1 MERNQIIGL
10 VLIMTMLAVYG
21 WLAPSPEPAK
31 PTPTS
36 QAKTTPSNPAATTPA
51 QRQLDS
57 VSAKAIYGDFSSAAQ
72 GTAKDIVVENEDLR
86 VTFST
91 KGGNVKEVLLKKYK
105 TYEQQPLYLIDDK
118 SSKFSLELPTT
129 KGNINL
135 SDLYFTT
142 TAANTTL
149 TAGQSTKVSFRLALG
164 ANQYIDQTYTIQGS
178 GYLIDYDVQLVG
190 LDALVKNDP
199 TRFVWQ
205 DKLKQF
211 ENDMA
216 ENRKVVTTNYYS
228 DGSLSDIGRG
238 QGDNVEE
245 KIEQPVSW
253 FSHKNKYFVTA
264 FIAKSSLLNNVTL
277 KSLVDATNNDY
288 IKTMQSEGAIA
299 TTDLKAGK
307 GNFQFFFGPNDYQ
320 VVKEVKAAPDFGDN
334 VDLGYAFLKPLNKF
348 FFVPMFN
355 FLEKFIS
362 NYGLLII
369 VLVLIVKLLMTP
381 LVYKSYV
388 SMAKMRMLAPEL
400 AIIREKVGDDPT
412 KMQQEQMKLY
422 QQVGVSPLS
431 GCIPVLATMPIL
443 MSLFF
448 LFPNLIE
455 LRQQSFLWASDLST
469 YDAPIKLPFAIPF
482 YGAHVSIFT
491 LAMTVSQL
499 VYAWYNNQITP
510 TQVQQPG
517 MPDMRMLTYFMP
529 VMFMFIMNT
538 FPAGLSFYYLVSNVV
553 TIIQQQVIR
562 RFVNDDKIR
571 AILEDNRKKIASGEK
586 KKSKFSDMLE
596 RSMKAAEEAKKQA
609 DDAKK
614 QTEAKRQQL
623 KKKN

>member
-10 VLIMTMLAVYG
+10 ALIMTMLIGYQL
-21 WLAPSPEPAK
+21 LAPSPEPAK
-31 PTPTS
+31 PNPTE
-36 QAKTTPSNPAATTPA
+36 QTKNKPSPTAAAPA
-51 QRQLDS
+51 QKKLDS
-57 VSAKAIYGDFSSAAQ
+57 VAAKAVYGDFASAAQ
-72 GTAKDIVVENEDLR
+72 GTAQDIVVENDDVR

-105 TYEQQPLYLIDDK
+105 TYTLQPLYLIDEQ
-118 SSKFSLELPTT
+118 SSAFSLELPTN
-129 KGNINL
+129 KGTVNL
-135 SDLYFTT
+135 SELYFTT
-142 TAANTTL
+142 DAQSQTI
-149 TAGQSTKVSFRLALG
+149 TAGKSAKISFRLPLG
-164 ANQYIDQTYTIQGS
+164 TNQYVEQTYTVQGN

-190 LDALVKNDP
+190 LDGLVKNEP
-199 TRFVWQ
+199 TRLVWQ
-205 DKLKQF
+205 DKLKQLD
-211 ENDMA
+211 NDMA

-238 QGDNVEE
+238 QSDNVEE
-245 KIEQPVSW
+245 KIEKPVSW
-253 FSHKNKYFVTA
+253 FSHKNKYFLTA
-264 FIAKSSLLNNVTL
+264 FITKGTALSNVTL
-277 KSLVDATNNDY
+277 KSLVDATDTTY
-288 IKTMQSEGAIA
+288 IKTMQSEGSIA
-299 TTDLKAGK
+299 TADLKAGK
-307 GNFQFFFGPNDYQ
+307 GNFQLFYGPNDYQ

-334 VDLGYAFLKPLNKF
+334 VDLGYAILRPLNKF

-355 FLEKFIS
+355 FLEKFFS
-362 NYGLLII
+362 NYGILII
-369 VLVLIVKLLMTP
+369 VLVLIVKLVMTP

-400 AIIREKVGDDPT
+400 AVIREKVGDDAG

-455 LRQQSFLWASDLST
+455 LRQEAFLWASDLST

-529 VMFMFIMNT
+529 VMFMFIMNS

-553 TIIQQQVIR
+553 TILQQQIIR

-571 AILEDNRKKIASGEK
+571 AILEENRKKIASGVK
-586 KKSKFSDMLE
+586 KKSKFSDILE

-623 KKKN
+623 KKKNP

>member
-10 VLIMTMLAVYG
+10 ALIMMMLVGYQI
-21 WLAPSPEPAK
+21 LAPQTEP
-31 PTPTS
+31 P
-36 QAKTTPSNPAATTPA
+36 KTNPATQTKSSATAAVAPA
-51 QRQLDS
+51 PRQLDS
-57 VSAKAIYGDFSSAAQ
+57 VAAKAIYGDFASAAI
-72 GTAKDIVVENEDLR
+72 GTAKDIVVETDDVRL
-86 VTFST
+86 TFST
-91 KGGNVKEVLLKKYK
+91 KGGNVKEVLLKKFK
-105 TYEQQPLYLIDDK
+105 TYTNAPLYLIDEQ
-118 SSKFSLELPTT
+118 SSKFNLELPTN
-129 KGNINL
+129 KGTINL
-135 SDLYFTT
+135 ADLYFTT
-142 TAANTTL
+142 EANNQVITT
-149 TAGQSTKVSFRLALG
+149 GKSTKLAFRLPLG
-164 ANQYIDQTYTIQGS
+164 ANQYVEQTYTIQGS

-190 LDALVKNDP
+190 LDGLVKNEP
-199 TRFVWQ
+199 TRLVWQ
-205 DKLKQF
+205 DKLKQL

-216 ENRKVVTTNYYS
+216 ENRKVVTTNYYA
-228 DGSLSDIGRG
+228 DGALSDIGRG
-238 QGDNVEE
+238 QSDNVEE

-253 FSHKNKYFVTA
+253 FAHKNKYFLSA
-264 FIAKSSLLNNVTL
+264 FITKGSSLSNATL
-277 KSLVDATNNDY
+277 KSLVNQSDTTY
-288 IKTMQSEGAIA
+288 IKTMQSEGSLSTA
-299 TTDLKAGK
+299 DLKAGK

-320 VVKEVKAAPDFGDN
+320 IVKNIGTATDFGDN

-348 FFVPMFN
+348 FFVPMFS
-355 FLEKFIS
+355 FLEKFFS
-362 NYGLLII
+362 NYGVLIV

-400 AIIREKVGDDPT
+400 AIIKEKVGDDAA

-510 TQVQQPG
+510 AQVQQPG

-529 VMFMFIMNT
+529 VMFMFVMNS

-553 TIIQQQVIR
+553 TILQQQVIR

-571 AILEDNRKKIASGEK
+571 SILDENRRKIASGEK

-596 RSMKAAEEAKKQA
+596 RSMKAADEVKKQADEAKKQV
-609 DDAKK
+609 
-614 QTEAKRQQL
+614 EAKRAQS
-623 KKKN
+623 KKK

>member
-10 VLIMTMLAVYG
+10 VLIMTMLIGYQI
-21 WLAPSPEPAK
+21 LAPQPEP
-31 PTPTS
+31 P
-36 QAKTTPSNPAATTPA
+36 KTNPSTQTKSSATAAVAPAP
-51 QRQLDS
+51 RQLDS
-57 VSAKAIYGDFSSAAQ
+57 VAAKAIYGDFASAAI
-72 GTAKDIVVENEDLR
+72 GTAKDIVVETDDVRL
-86 VTFST
+86 TFST

-105 TYEQQPLYLIDDK
+105 TYTNAPLYLIDEQ
-118 SSKFSLELPTT
+118 SSKFSLELPTN
-129 KGNINL
+129 KGTVNL
-135 SDLYFTT
+135 ADLYFATE
-142 TAANTTL
+142 ANNQVIS
-149 TAGQSTKVSFRLALG
+149 AGKSTKLAFRLPLG
-164 ANQYIDQTYTIQGS
+164 ANQYIEQTYTIQGS

-190 LDALVKNDP
+190 LDGLVKNEP
-199 TRFVWQ
+199 TRLVWQ
-205 DKLKQF
+205 DKLKQL

-228 DGSLSDIGRG
+228 DGELSDIGRG
-238 QGDNVEE
+238 QSDNVEE

-253 FSHKNKYFVTA
+253 FAHKNKYFLSA
-264 FIAKSSLLNNVTL
+264 FITKGSSLSNATL
-277 KSLVDATNNDY
+277 KSLVNQSDTTY
-288 IKTMQSEGAIA
+288 IKTMQSEGSLSTA
-299 TTDLKAGK
+299 DLKAGK

-320 VVKEVKAAPDFGDN
+320 IVKNIGTATDFGDN

-348 FFVPMFN
+348 FFVPMFS
-355 FLEKFIS
+355 FLEKFFS
-362 NYGLLII
+362 NYGVLIV

-400 AIIREKVGDDPT
+400 AIIKEKVGDDAA

-510 TQVQQPG
+510 AQVQQPG

-529 VMFMFIMNT
+529 VMFMFVMNS

-553 TIIQQQVIR
+553 TILQQQVIR

-571 AILEDNRKKIASGEK
+571 SILEENRRKIASGEK

-596 RSMKAAEEAKKQA
+596 RSMKAADEAKKQA
-609 DDAKK
+609 DEAKK
-614 QTEAKRQQL
+614 QVEAKRAQT
-623 KKKN
+623 KKK

>member
-10 VLIMTMLAVYG
+10 ALILTMLIAYQI
-21 WLAPSPEPAK
+21 LAPQPETPKANPETKAK
-31 PTPTS
+31 S
-36 QAKTTPSNPAATTPA
+36 SAVVSATPA
-51 QRQLDS
+51 PRQLDS
-57 VSAKAIYGDFSSAAQ
+57 TTAKTMYGDFASAAI
-72 GTAKDIVVENEDLR
+72 GTAKDIVVETDDIRL
-86 VTFST
+86 TFST
-91 KGGNVKEVLLKKYK
+91 KGGNVKEVLLKKYQ
-105 TYEQQPLYLIDDK
+105 TYTKAPLYLIDEQ
-118 SSKFSLELPTT
+118 SSKFNLELPTN
-129 KGNINL
+129 KGIVNL
-135 SDLYFTT
+135 ADLYFTT
-142 TAANTTL
+142 EAQSQTVAA
-149 TAGQSTKVSFRLALG
+149 GKSTKISFRLPMG
-164 ANQYIDQTYTIQGS
+164 SNQYVEQTYTLQGS

-190 LDALVKNDP
+190 LDGIVKNDP
-199 TRFVWQ
+199 TRLVWQ
-205 DKLKQF
+205 DKLKQL

-228 DGSLSDIGRG
+228 DGEMSDIGRG
-238 QGDNVEE
+238 QQDNVEE

-253 FSHKNKYFVTA
+253 FAHKNKYFLSA
-264 FIAKSSLLNNVTL
+264 FITKGSSLSNATL
-277 KSLVDATNNDY
+277 KSLVNESDTTH
-288 IKTMQSEGAIA
+288 IKTMQSEGSLSTA
-299 TTDLKAGK
+299 DLKAGK
-307 GNFQFFFGPNDYQ
+307 GSFQFYFGPNDYQ
-320 VVKEVKAAPDFGDN
+320 IVKEVSTATDFGDN

-348 FFVPMFN
+348 FFVPMFS
-355 FLEKFIS
+355 FLEKFFS
-362 NYGLLII
+362 NYGVLII

-400 AIIREKVGDDPT
+400 AIIKEKVGDDAA

-455 LRQQSFLWASDLST
+455 LRQQTFLWASDLST
-469 YDAPIKLPFAIPF
+469 YDAPIQLPFAIPF

-491 LAMTVSQL
+491 LAMTISQL

-510 TQVQQPG
+510 AQVQQPG

-529 VMFMFIMNT
+529 VMFMFVMNS

-553 TIIQQQVIR
+553 TILQQQVIR

-571 AILEDNRKKIASGEK
+571 SILEENRRKIASGEK

-614 QTEAKRQQL
+614 QVEAKRAQT
-623 KKKN
+623 KKK

>member
-10 VLIMTMLAVYG
+10 ALILTMLIAYQI
-21 WLAPSPEPAK
+21 LAPQPETPKANPETKAK
-31 PTPTS
+31 S
-36 QAKTTPSNPAATTPA
+36 SAVVSATPA
-51 QRQLDS
+51 PRQLDS
-57 VSAKAIYGDFSSAAQ
+57 TTAKTMYGDFASAAI
-72 GTAKDIVVENEDLR
+72 GTAKDIVVETDDIRL
-86 VTFST
+86 TFST
-91 KGGNVKEVLLKKYK
+91 KGGNVKEVLLKKYQ
-105 TYEQQPLYLIDDK
+105 TYTKAPLYLIDEQ
-118 SSKFSLELPTT
+118 SSKFNLELPTN
-129 KGNINL
+129 KGIVNL
-135 SDLYFTT
+135 ADLYFTT
-142 TAANTTL
+142 EAQSQTVAT
-149 TAGQSTKVSFRLALG
+149 GKSTKISFRLPMG
-164 ANQYIDQTYTIQGS
+164 SNQYVEQTYTLQGS

-190 LDALVKNDP
+190 LDGIVKNDP
-199 TRFVWQ
+199 TRLVWQ
-205 DKLKQF
+205 DKLKQL

-228 DGSLSDIGRG
+228 DGEMSDIGRG
-238 QGDNVEE
+238 QQDNVEE

-253 FSHKNKYFVTA
+253 FAHKNKYFLSA
-264 FIAKSSLLNNVTL
+264 FIIKGSSLSNATL
-277 KSLVDATNNDY
+277 KSLVNESDTTY
-288 IKTMQSEGAIA
+288 IKTMQSEGSLSTA
-299 TTDLKAGK
+299 DLKAGK
-307 GNFQFFFGPNDYQ
+307 GNFQFYFGPNDYQ
-320 VVKEVKAAPDFGDN
+320 IVKEVSTATDFGDN

-348 FFVPMFN
+348 FFVPMFS
-355 FLEKFIS
+355 FLEKFFS
-362 NYGLLII
+362 NYGVLII

-400 AIIREKVGDDPT
+400 AIIKEKVGDDAA

-455 LRQQSFLWASDLST
+455 LRQQTFLWASDLST
-469 YDAPIKLPFAIPF
+469 YDAPIQLPFAIPF

-491 LAMTVSQL
+491 LAMTISQL

-510 TQVQQPG
+510 AQVQQPG

-529 VMFMFIMNT
+529 VMFMFVMNS

-553 TIIQQQVIR
+553 TILQQQVIR

-571 AILEDNRKKIASGEK
+571 SILEENRRKIASGEK

-614 QTEAKRQQL
+614 QVEAKRAQT
-623 KKKN
+623 KKK

>member
-10 VLIMTMLAVYG
+10 ALIMTMLIGYQILV
-21 WLAPSPEPAK
+21 PSPEPTK
-31 PTPTS
+31 P
-36 QAKTTPSNPAATTPA
+36 NPATQTQNKA
-51 QRQLDS
+51 QSSVSVPQAVKQLDS
-57 VSAKAIYGDFSSAAQ
+57 VAAKAAYGDFASAAQ
-72 GTAKDIVVENEDLR
+72 GTAQTIVVENED
-86 VTFST
+86 VKFTFST
-91 KGGNVKEVLLKKYK
+91 KGGSVKEVLLKKYK
-105 TYEQQPLYLIDDK
+105 TYLNQPLLLIDEQ
-118 SSKFSLELPTT
+118 SSSFNLELPTN
-129 KGNINL
+129 KGTVNL
-135 SDLYFTT
+135 ADLYFTT
-142 TAANTTL
+142 DAQNQTVAAGKS
-149 TAGQSTKVSFRLALG
+149 AKIAFRLPLG
-164 ANQYIDQTYTIQGS
+164 ENQYVEQTYTIQGN
-178 GYLIDYDVQLVG
+178 GYLVDYDVQLVG
-190 LDALVKNDP
+190 LDGFVKNDP
-199 TRFVWQ
+199 TRLVWK
-205 DKLKQF
+205 DKLKQV

-216 ENRKVVTTNYYS
+216 ENRKVVTTNYYA
-228 DGSLSDIGRG
+228 DGELSDIGRG

-253 FSHKNKYFVTA
+253 FAHKNKYFLTA
-264 FIAKSSLLNNVTL
+264 FITKNTGLNNVTL
-277 KSLVDATNNDY
+277 KSLVDATDTTY
-288 IKTMQSEGAIA
+288 IKTMQSEGTIA
-299 TTDLKAGK
+299 TADLKAGK
-307 GNFQFFFGPNDYQ
+307 GNFQLFFGPNDYQ
-320 VVKEVKAAPDFGDN
+320 IVKEVKAAPDFGDN
-334 VDLGYAFLKPLNKF
+334 VDLGYAILKPLNKF
-348 FFVPMFN
+348 FFVPMFS
-355 FLEKFIS
+355 FLEKYFS
-362 NYGLLII
+362 NYGVLII

-400 AIIREKVGDDPT
+400 AVIKEKVGDDAA

-443 MSLFF
+443 MALFF

-469 YDAPIKLPFAIPF
+469 YDAPIKLPFSIPF

-491 LAMTVSQL
+491 LAMTISQL

-529 VMFMFIMNT
+529 VMFMFIMNS

-553 TIIQQQVIR
+553 TILQQQVIR

-571 AILEDNRKKIASGEK
+571 RILEENRKKIASGEK
-586 KKSKFSDMLE
+586 KKSKFSDILE

-609 DDAKK
+609 DEAKK
-614 QTEAKRQQL
+614 QVEAKKQQ
-623 KKKN
+623 KKK

>member
-10 VLIMTMLAVYG
+10 ALIMMMLVGYQI
-21 WLAPSPEPAK
+21 LAPQTEP
-31 PTPTS
+31 P
-36 QAKTTPSNPAATTPA
+36 KTNPATQTKSSATAAVAPA
-51 QRQLDS
+51 PRQLDS
-57 VSAKAIYGDFSSAAQ
+57 VAAKAIYGDFASAAI
-72 GTAKDIVVENEDLR
+72 GTAKDIVVETDDVRL
-86 VTFST
+86 TFST
-91 KGGNVKEVLLKKYK
+91 KGGNVKEVLLKKFK
-105 TYEQQPLYLIDDK
+105 TYTNAPLYLIDEQ
-118 SSKFSLELPTT
+118 SSKFNLELPTN
-129 KGNINL
+129 KGTINL
-135 SDLYFTT
+135 ADLYFTT
-142 TAANTTL
+142 EASNQVITT
-149 TAGQSTKVSFRLALG
+149 GKSTKLAFRLPLG
-164 ANQYIDQTYTIQGS
+164 ANQYVEQTYTIQGS

-190 LDALVKNDP
+190 LDGLVKNEP
-199 TRFVWQ
+199 TRLVWQ
-205 DKLKQF
+205 DKLKQL

-216 ENRKVVTTNYYS
+216 ENRKVVTTNYYA
-228 DGSLSDIGRG
+228 DGELSDIGRG
-238 QGDNVEE
+238 QSDNVEE

-253 FSHKNKYFVTA
+253 FAHKNKYFLSA
-264 FIAKSSLLNNVTL
+264 FITKGASLSNATL
-277 KSLVDATNNDY
+277 KSLVNQSDTTY
-288 IKTMQSEGAIA
+288 IKTMQSEGSLSTA
-299 TTDLKAGK
+299 DLKAGK

-320 VVKEVKAAPDFGDN
+320 IVKNISTATDFGDN

-348 FFVPMFN
+348 FFVPMFS
-355 FLEKFIS
+355 FLEKFFS
-362 NYGLLII
+362 NYGVLIV

-400 AIIREKVGDDPT
+400 AIIKEKVGDDAA

-491 LAMTVSQL
+491 LAMTISQL

-510 TQVQQPG
+510 AQVQQPG

-529 VMFMFIMNT
+529 VMFMFVMNS

-553 TIIQQQVIR
+553 TILQQQVIR

-571 AILEDNRKKIASGEK
+571 SILEENRRKIASGEK

-596 RSMKAAEEAKKQA
+596 RSMKAADEAKKQA
-609 DDAKK
+609 DEAKK
-614 QTEAKRQQL
+614 QVEAKRAQA
-623 KKKN
+623 KKK

>member
-10 VLIMTMLAVYG
+10 ALILTMLIAYQI
-21 WLAPSPEPAK
+21 LAPQPETPKANPETKAK
-31 PTPTS
+31 S
-36 QAKTTPSNPAATTPA
+36 SAVASATPA
-51 QRQLDS
+51 PRQLDS
-57 VSAKAIYGDFSSAAQ
+57 TTAKTMYGDFASAAI
-72 GTAKDIVVENEDLR
+72 GTAKDIVVETDDIRL
-86 VTFST
+86 TFST
-91 KGGNVKEVLLKKYK
+91 KGGNVKEVLLKKYQ
-105 TYEQQPLYLIDDK
+105 TYTKAPLYLIDEQ
-118 SSKFSLELPTT
+118 SSKFNLELPTN
-129 KGNINL
+129 KGIVNL
-135 SDLYFTT
+135 ADLYFTT
-142 TAANTTL
+142 EAQSQTVAA
-149 TAGQSTKVSFRLALG
+149 GKSTKISFRLPMG
-164 ANQYIDQTYTIQGS
+164 SNQYVEQTYTLQGS

-190 LDALVKNDP
+190 LDGIVKNDP
-199 TRFVWQ
+199 TRLVWQ
-205 DKLKQF
+205 DKLKQL

-228 DGSLSDIGRG
+228 DGEMSDIGRG
-238 QGDNVEE
+238 QQDNVEE

-253 FSHKNKYFVTA
+253 FAHKNKYFLSA
-264 FIAKSSLLNNVTL
+264 FIIKGSSLSNATL
-277 KSLVDATNNDY
+277 KSLVNESDTTY
-288 IKTMQSEGAIA
+288 IKTMQSEGSLSTA
-299 TTDLKAGK
+299 DLKAGK
-307 GNFQFFFGPNDYQ
+307 GNFQFYFGPNDYQ
-320 VVKEVKAAPDFGDN
+320 IVKEVSTATDFGDN

-348 FFVPMFN
+348 FFVPMFS
-355 FLEKFIS
+355 FLEKFFS
-362 NYGLLII
+362 NYGVLII

-400 AIIREKVGDDPT
+400 AIIKEKVGDDAA

-455 LRQQSFLWASDLST
+455 LRQQTFLWASDLST
-469 YDAPIKLPFAIPF
+469 YDAPIQLPFAIPF

-491 LAMTVSQL
+491 LAMTISQL

-510 TQVQQPG
+510 AQVQQPG

-529 VMFMFIMNT
+529 VMFMFVMNS

-553 TIIQQQVIR
+553 TILQQQVIR

-571 AILEDNRKKIASGEK
+571 SILEENRRKIASGEK

-614 QTEAKRQQL
+614 QVEAKRAQT
-623 KKKN
+623 KKK

>member
-10 VLIMTMLAVYG
+10 ALILTMLIAYQI
-21 WLAPSPEPAK
+21 LAPQPETPKANPETKAK
-31 PTPTS
+31 S
-36 QAKTTPSNPAATTPA
+36 SAVVSATPA
-51 QRQLDS
+51 PRQLDS
-57 VSAKAIYGDFSSAAQ
+57 TTAKTMYGDFASAAI
-72 GTAKDIVVENEDLR
+72 GTAKDIVVETDDIRL
-86 VTFST
+86 TFST
-91 KGGNVKEVLLKKYK
+91 KGGNVKEVLLKKYQ
-105 TYEQQPLYLIDDK
+105 TYTKAPLYLIDEQ
-118 SSKFSLELPTT
+118 SSKFNLELPTN
-129 KGNINL
+129 KGIVNL
-135 SDLYFTT
+135 ADLYFTT
-142 TAANTTL
+142 EAQSQTVAA
-149 TAGQSTKVSFRLALG
+149 GKSTKISFRLPMG
-164 ANQYIDQTYTIQGS
+164 SNQYVEQTYTLQGS

-190 LDALVKNDP
+190 LDGIVKNDP
-199 TRFVWQ
+199 TRLVWQ
-205 DKLKQF
+205 DKLKQL

-228 DGSLSDIGRG
+228 DGEMSDIGRG
-238 QGDNVEE
+238 QQDNVEE

-253 FSHKNKYFVTA
+253 FAHKNKYFLSA
-264 FIAKSSLLNNVTL
+264 FIIKGSSLSNATL
-277 KSLVDATNNDY
+277 KSLVNESDTTY
-288 IKTMQSEGAIA
+288 IKTMQSEGSLSTA
-299 TTDLKAGK
+299 DLKAGK
-307 GNFQFFFGPNDYQ
+307 GNFQFYFGPNDYQ
-320 VVKEVKAAPDFGDN
+320 IVKEVSTATDFGDN

-348 FFVPMFN
+348 FFVPMFS
-355 FLEKFIS
+355 FLEKFFS
-362 NYGLLII
+362 NYGVLII

-400 AIIREKVGDDPT
+400 AIIKEKVGDDAA

-455 LRQQSFLWASDLST
+455 LRQQTFLWASDLST
-469 YDAPIKLPFAIPF
+469 YDAPIQLPFAIPF

-491 LAMTVSQL
+491 LAMTISQL

-510 TQVQQPG
+510 AQVQQPG

-529 VMFMFIMNT
+529 VMFMFVMNS

-553 TIIQQQVIR
+553 TILQQQVIR

-571 AILEDNRKKIASGEK
+571 SILEENRRKIASGEK

-614 QTEAKRQQL
+614 QVEAKRAQT
-623 KKKN
+623 KKK

>member
-10 VLIMTMLAVYG
+10 ALILTMLIAYQI
-21 WLAPSPEPAK
+21 LAPQPETPKANPETKAK
-31 PTPTS
+31 S
-36 QAKTTPSNPAATTPA
+36 SAVVSATPA
-51 QRQLDS
+51 PRQLDS
-57 VSAKAIYGDFSSAAQ
+57 TTAKTMYGDFASAAI
-72 GTAKDIVVENEDLR
+72 GTAKDIVVETDDIRL
-86 VTFST
+86 TFST
-91 KGGNVKEVLLKKYK
+91 KGGNVKEVLLKKYQ
-105 TYEQQPLYLIDDK
+105 TYTKAPLYLIDEQ
-118 SSKFSLELPTT
+118 SSKFNLELPTN
-129 KGNINL
+129 KGIVNL
-135 SDLYFTT
+135 ADLYFTT
-142 TAANTTL
+142 EAQSQTVAA
-149 TAGQSTKVSFRLALG
+149 GKSTKISFRLPMG
-164 ANQYIDQTYTIQGS
+164 SNQYVEQTYTLQGS

-190 LDALVKNDP
+190 LDGIVKNDP
-199 TRFVWQ
+199 TRLVWQ
-205 DKLKQF
+205 DKLKQL

-228 DGSLSDIGRG
+228 DGEMSDIGRG
-238 QGDNVEE
+238 QQDNVEE

-253 FSHKNKYFVTA
+253 FAHKNKYFLSA
-264 FIAKSSLLNNVTL
+264 FIIKGSSLSNATL
-277 KSLVDATNNDY
+277 KSLVNESDTTY
-288 IKTMQSEGAIA
+288 IKTMQSEGSLSTA
-299 TTDLKAGK
+299 DLKAGK
-307 GNFQFFFGPNDYQ
+307 GNFQFYFGPNDYQ
-320 VVKEVKAAPDFGDN
+320 IVKEVSTATDFGDN

-355 FLEKFIS
+355 FLEKFFS
-362 NYGLLII
+362 NYGVLII

-400 AIIREKVGDDPT
+400 AIIKEKVGDDAA

-455 LRQQSFLWASDLST
+455 LRQQTFLWASDLST
-469 YDAPIKLPFAIPF
+469 YDAPIQLPFAIPF

-491 LAMTVSQL
+491 LAMTISQL

-510 TQVQQPG
+510 AQVQQPG

-529 VMFMFIMNT
+529 VMFMFVMNS

-553 TIIQQQVIR
+553 TILQQQVIR

-571 AILEDNRKKIASGEK
+571 SILEENRRKIASGEK

-614 QTEAKRQQL
+614 QVEAKRAQT
-623 KKKN
+623 KKK

>member
-10 VLIMTMLAVYG
+10 ALIMMMLVGYQI
-21 WLAPSPEPAK
+21 LAPQTEP
-31 PTPTS
+31 P
-36 QAKTTPSNPAATTPA
+36 KTNPATQTKSSATAAVAPA
-51 QRQLDS
+51 PRQLDS
-57 VSAKAIYGDFSSAAQ
+57 VAAKAIYGDFASAAI
-72 GTAKDIVVENEDLR
+72 GTAKDIVVETDDVRL
-86 VTFST
+86 TFST
-91 KGGNVKEVLLKKYK
+91 KGGNVKEVLLKKFK
-105 TYEQQPLYLIDDK
+105 TYTNAPLYLIDEQ
-118 SSKFSLELPTT
+118 SSKFNLELPTN
-129 KGNINL
+129 KGTINL
-135 SDLYFTT
+135 ADLYFTT
-142 TAANTTL
+142 ESSNQVITT
-149 TAGQSTKVSFRLALG
+149 GKSTKLAFRLPLG
-164 ANQYIDQTYTIQGS
+164 ANQYVEQTYTIQGS

-190 LDALVKNDP
+190 LDGLVKNEP
-199 TRFVWQ
+199 TRLVWQ
-205 DKLKQF
+205 DKLKQL

-216 ENRKVVTTNYYS
+216 ENRKVVTTNYYA
-228 DGSLSDIGRG
+228 DGELSDIGRG
-238 QGDNVEE
+238 QSDNVEE

-253 FSHKNKYFVTA
+253 FAHKNKYFLSA
-264 FIAKSSLLNNVTL
+264 FITKGSSLSNATL
-277 KSLVDATNNDY
+277 KSLVNQSDTTY
-288 IKTMQSEGAIA
+288 IKTMQSEGSLSTA
-299 TTDLKAGK
+299 DLKAGK

-320 VVKEVKAAPDFGDN
+320 IVKNIGTATDFGDN

-348 FFVPMFN
+348 FFVPMFS
-355 FLEKFIS
+355 FLEKFFS
-362 NYGLLII
+362 NYGVLIV

-400 AIIREKVGDDPT
+400 AIIKEKVGDDAA

-491 LAMTVSQL
+491 LAMTISQL

-510 TQVQQPG
+510 AQVQQPG

-529 VMFMFIMNT
+529 VMFMFVMNS

-553 TIIQQQVIR
+553 TILQQQVIR

-571 AILEDNRKKIASGEK
+571 SILEENRRKIASGEK

-596 RSMKAAEEAKKQA
+596 RSMKAADEAKKQA
-609 DDAKK
+609 DEAKK
-614 QTEAKRQQL
+614 QVEAKRAQA
-623 KKKN
+623 KKK

>member
-10 VLIMTMLAVYG
+10 VLIMAMLIGYQLLV
-21 WLAPSPEPAK
+21 PSPEPPK
-31 PTPTS
+31 PNPTT
-36 QAKTTPSNPAATTPA
+36 QATNKANPTVATHQPTV
-51 QRQLDS
+51 QLDS
-57 VSAKAIYGDFSSAAQ
+57 VAAKAAYGDFASAAQ
-72 GTAKDIVVENEDLR
+72 GTAKDIVVENDDVRL
-86 VTFST
+86 TFST
-91 KGGNVKEVLLKKYK
+91 KGGSVREVLLKKYK
-105 TYEQQPLYLIDDK
+105 TYQGQPLLLIDEQ
-118 SSKFSLELPTT
+118 SSSFNLEVPTN
-129 KGNINL
+129 KGTVNL
-135 SDLYFTT
+135 ADLYFTT
-142 TAANTTL
+142 DT
-149 TAGQSTKVSFRLALG
+149 QSQTVATGKSEKVVFRLSLG
-164 ANQYIDQTYTIQGS
+164 ENRYVEQTYTVQGN

-190 LDALVKNDP
+190 LDGLVKNDA
-199 TRFVWQ
+199 TRLVWQ
-205 DKLKQF
+205 DKLKQLD
-211 ENDMA
+211 NDMA
-216 ENRKVVTTNYYS
+216 ENRKVVTTNYYA
-228 DGSLSDIGRG
+228 DGGLSDIGRG

-245 KIEQPVSW
+245 KIEKPVSW
-253 FSHKNKYFVTA
+253 FAHKNKYFLTA
-264 FIAKSSLLNNVTL
+264 FITKGTGLGNVTL
-277 KSLVDATNNDY
+277 KSLIDASDTTY

-299 TTDLKAGK
+299 TADLKAGK
-307 GNFQFFFGPNDYQ
+307 GNFQLFFGPNDYQ
-320 VVKEVKAAPDFGDN
+320 IVKEVKAAPDFGDN
-334 VDLGYAFLKPLNKF
+334 VDLGYAVLRPLNKF

-355 FLEKFIS
+355 FLEKFFS
-362 NYGLLII
+362 NYGVLII

-400 AIIREKVGDDPT
+400 AIIKEKVGDDAA

-443 MSLFF
+443 MALFF

-455 LRQQSFLWASDLST
+455 LRQESFLWASDLST
-469 YDAPIKLPFAIPF
+469 YDAPIKLPFSIPF

-529 VMFMFIMNT
+529 VMFMFIMNS

-553 TIIQQQVIR
+553 TILQQQVIR

-571 AILEDNRKKIASGEK
+571 KILEENRKKIASGEK
-586 KKSKFSDMLE
+586 KKSKFSDILE
-596 RSMKAAEEAKKQA
+596 RSMRAAEDAKKQAEDAKKQVEAKKQA
-609 DDAKK
+609 
-614 QTEAKRQQL
+614 
-623 KKKN
+623 KKK

>member
-10 VLIMTMLAVYG
+10 ALIMMMLVGYQI
-21 WLAPSPEPAK
+21 LAPQTEP
-31 PTPTS
+31 P
-36 QAKTTPSNPAATTPA
+36 KTNPATQTKSSATAAVAPA
-51 QRQLDS
+51 PRQLDS
-57 VSAKAIYGDFSSAAQ
+57 VAAKAIYGDFASAAI
-72 GTAKDIVVENEDLR
+72 GTAKDIVVETDDVRL
-86 VTFST
+86 TFST
-91 KGGNVKEVLLKKYK
+91 KGGNVKEVLLKKFK
-105 TYEQQPLYLIDDK
+105 TYTNAPLYLIDEQ
-118 SSKFSLELPTT
+118 SSKFNLELPTN
-129 KGNINL
+129 KGTINL
-135 SDLYFTT
+135 ADLYFTT
-142 TAANTTL
+142 EASNQVITT
-149 TAGQSTKVSFRLALG
+149 GKSTKLAFRLPLG
-164 ANQYIDQTYTIQGS
+164 ANQYIEQTYTIQGS

-190 LDALVKNDP
+190 LDGLVKNEP
-199 TRFVWQ
+199 TRLVWQ
-205 DKLKQF
+205 DKLKQL

-216 ENRKVVTTNYYS
+216 ENRKVVTTNYYA
-228 DGSLSDIGRG
+228 DGELSDIGRG
-238 QGDNVEE
+238 QSDNVEE

-253 FSHKNKYFVTA
+253 FAHKNKYFLSA
-264 FIAKSSLLNNVTL
+264 FISKGSSLSNATL
-277 KSLVDATNNDY
+277 KSLVNQSDTTY
-288 IKTMQSEGAIA
+288 IKTMQSEGSLSTA
-299 TTDLKAGK
+299 DLKAGK

-320 VVKEVKAAPDFGDN
+320 IVKNIGTAPDFGDN

-348 FFVPMFN
+348 FFVPMFS
-355 FLEKFIS
+355 FLEKFFS
-362 NYGLLII
+362 NYGVLIV

-400 AIIREKVGDDPT
+400 AIIKEKVGDDAA

-510 TQVQQPG
+510 AQVQQPG

-529 VMFMFIMNT
+529 VMFMFVMNS

-553 TIIQQQVIR
+553 TILQQQVIR

-571 AILEDNRKKIASGEK
+571 SILEENRRKIASGEK

-596 RSMKAAEEAKKQA
+596 RSMKAADEAKKQA
-609 DDAKK
+609 DEAKK
-614 QTEAKRQQL
+614 QVEAKRAQA
-623 KKKN
+623 KKK

>member
-10 VLIMTMLAVYG
+10 ALILTMLIAYQI
-21 WLAPSPEPAK
+21 LAPQPETPKANPETKAK
-31 PTPTS
+31 S
-36 QAKTTPSNPAATTPA
+36 SAVASATPA
-51 QRQLDS
+51 PRQLDS
-57 VSAKAIYGDFSSAAQ
+57 TTAKTMYGDFASAAI
-72 GTAKDIVVENEDLR
+72 GTAKDIVVETDDIRL
-86 VTFST
+86 TFST
-91 KGGNVKEVLLKKYK
+91 KGGNVKEVLLKKYQ
-105 TYEQQPLYLIDDK
+105 TYTKAPLYLIDEQ
-118 SSKFSLELPTT
+118 SSKFNLELPTN
-129 KGNINL
+129 KGIVNL
-135 SDLYFTT
+135 ADLYFTT
-142 TAANTTL
+142 EAQSQTVAA
-149 TAGQSTKVSFRLALG
+149 GKSTKISFRLPMG
-164 ANQYIDQTYTIQGS
+164 SNQYVEQTYTLQGS

-190 LDALVKNDP
+190 LDGIVKNDP
-199 TRFVWQ
+199 TRLVWQ
-205 DKLKQF
+205 DKLKQL

-228 DGSLSDIGRG
+228 DGEMSDIGRG
-238 QGDNVEE
+238 QQDNVEE

-253 FSHKNKYFVTA
+253 FAHKNKYFLSA
-264 FIAKSSLLNNVTL
+264 FIIKGSSLSNATL
-277 KSLVDATNNDY
+277 KSLVNESDTTY
-288 IKTMQSEGAIA
+288 IKTMQSEGSLSTA
-299 TTDLKAGK
+299 DLKAGK
-307 GNFQFFFGPNDYQ
+307 GNFQFYFGPNDYQ
-320 VVKEVKAAPDFGDN
+320 IVKEVSTATDFGDN

-355 FLEKFIS
+355 FLEKFFS
-362 NYGLLII
+362 NYGVLII

-400 AIIREKVGDDPT
+400 AIIKEKVGDDAA

-455 LRQQSFLWASDLST
+455 LRQQTFLWASDLST
-469 YDAPIKLPFAIPF
+469 YDAPIQLPFAIPF

-491 LAMTVSQL
+491 LAMTISQL

-510 TQVQQPG
+510 AQVQQPG

-529 VMFMFIMNT
+529 VMFMFVMNS

-553 TIIQQQVIR
+553 TILQQQVIR

-571 AILEDNRKKIASGEK
+571 SILEENRRKIASGEK

-614 QTEAKRQQL
+614 QVEAKRAQT
-623 KKKN
+623 KKK

>member
-10 VLIMTMLAVYG
+10 ALILTMLIAYQI
-21 WLAPSPEPAK
+21 LAPQPETPKANPETKAK
-31 PTPTS
+31 S
-36 QAKTTPSNPAATTPA
+36 SAVVSATPA
-51 QRQLDS
+51 PRQLDS
-57 VSAKAIYGDFSSAAQ
+57 TTAKTMYGDFASAAI
-72 GTAKDIVVENEDLR
+72 GTAKDIVVETDDIRL
-86 VTFST
+86 TFST
-91 KGGNVKEVLLKKYK
+91 KGGNVKEVLLKKYQ
-105 TYEQQPLYLIDDK
+105 TYTKAPLYLIDEQ
-118 SSKFSLELPTT
+118 SSKFNLELPTN
-129 KGNINL
+129 KGIVNL
-135 SDLYFTT
+135 ADLYFTT
-142 TAANTTL
+142 EAQSQTVAT
-149 TAGQSTKVSFRLALG
+149 GKSTKISFRLPMG
-164 ANQYIDQTYTIQGS
+164 SNQYVEQTYTLQGS
-178 GYLIDYDVQLVG
+178 GYLIDYNVQLVG
-190 LDALVKNDP
+190 LDGIVKNDP
-199 TRFVWQ
+199 TRLVWQ
-205 DKLKQF
+205 DKLKQL

-228 DGSLSDIGRG
+228 DGEMSDIGRG
-238 QGDNVEE
+238 QQDNVEE

-253 FSHKNKYFVTA
+253 FAHKNKYFLSA
-264 FIAKSSLLNNVTL
+264 FIIKGSSLSNATL
-277 KSLVDATNNDY
+277 KSLVNESDTTY
-288 IKTMQSEGAIA
+288 IKTMQSEGSLSTA
-299 TTDLKAGK
+299 DLKAGK
-307 GNFQFFFGPNDYQ
+307 GNFQFYFGPNDYQ
-320 VVKEVKAAPDFGDN
+320 IVKEVSTATDFGDN

-348 FFVPMFN
+348 FFVPMFS
-355 FLEKFIS
+355 FLEKFFS
-362 NYGLLII
+362 NYGVLII

-400 AIIREKVGDDPT
+400 AIIKEKVGDDAA

-455 LRQQSFLWASDLST
+455 LRQQTFLWASDLST
-469 YDAPIKLPFAIPF
+469 YDAPIQLPFAIPF

-491 LAMTVSQL
+491 LAMTISQL

-510 TQVQQPG
+510 AQVQQPG

-529 VMFMFIMNT
+529 VMFMFVMNS

-553 TIIQQQVIR
+553 TILQQQVIR

-571 AILEDNRKKIASGEK
+571 SILEENRRKIASGEK

-614 QTEAKRQQL
+614 QVEAKRAQT
-623 KKKN
+623 KKK